1 MKKIVVLMSLV
12 GVAIFLFSCRSTE
25 KLLSSS
31 SINGEWDIV
40 EINGVKVI
48 TGDSGH
54 LPFIGFDGEEGRIYG
69 NSGCNRMMGTFKL
82 NAKPGSLDFG
92 PIASTR
98 MACPDMTTEQNV
110 LNILSQVKTY
120 RLVAHER
127 LLLCN
132 GNKRPVALLQ
142 RKAKDVS
149 VLSGEWLIKEVH
161 GEVVK
166 TQTERL
172 PFLSFDVEEQ
182 RVHGNPGCNVI
193 NGAFKTEADKP
204 GSLTFSNLASTMMA
218 CPNLELE
225 DKILKAMNRVCSF
238 KEVSKKS
245 LVLCAQD
252 GTALLLLE
260 KKK

>member
-1 MKKIVVLMSLV
+1 MKKTIVLMSLV

-48 TGDSGH
+48 AGDRGH
-54 LPFIGFDGEEGRIYG
+54 LPFIGFDGTQGRIYG

-82 NAKPGSLDFG
+82 NVKPGSLDFG

-120 RLVAHER
+120 QLVAHER

-142 RKAKDVS
+142 RKVKDVS
-149 VLSGEWLIKEVH
+149 ILSGEWLIKEIN
-161 GEVVK
+161 GVVVT

-172 PFLSFDVEEQ
+172 PFLNFDVKEQ
-182 RVHGNPGCNVI
+182 RVHGNPGCNVV
-193 NGAFKTEADKP
+193 NGAFKTEPGKP
-204 GSLTFSNLASTMMA
+204 SSLSFSNLASTMMA
-218 CPNLELE
+218 CPDLKVE
-225 DKILKAMNRVCSF
+225 DEILKAMEQVRSF
-238 KEVSKKS
+238 SEQSAE
-245 LVLCAQD
+245 LVGLCDAT
-252 GTALLLLE
+252 GKVLLLLE
-260 KKK
+260 KK